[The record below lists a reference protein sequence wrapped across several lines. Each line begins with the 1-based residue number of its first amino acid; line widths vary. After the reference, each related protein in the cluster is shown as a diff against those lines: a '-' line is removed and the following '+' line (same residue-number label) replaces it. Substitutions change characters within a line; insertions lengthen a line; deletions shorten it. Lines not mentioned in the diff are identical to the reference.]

1 MFLNSIPFSRDTTS
15 ELVGVEEINGF
26 LSMTSKTF
34 LALIK
39 ALRIVGTIGM
49 TLPKDIID
57 I

>member
-15 ELVGVEEINGF
+15 ELVGVEAINGF

-39 ALRIVGTIGM
+39 ALRIVGMIGM